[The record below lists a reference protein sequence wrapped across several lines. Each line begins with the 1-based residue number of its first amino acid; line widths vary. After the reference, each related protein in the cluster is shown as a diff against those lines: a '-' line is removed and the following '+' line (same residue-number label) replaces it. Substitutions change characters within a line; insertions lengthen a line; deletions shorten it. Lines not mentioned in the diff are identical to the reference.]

1 MLEEAARRK
10 KREEEARMEESLF
23 FSIAFW
29 QKGLHIFI
37 RYESNMLDS
46 IYCGEL
52 DFDRD
57 AWWLVNVFRCMYL
70 EFVRIKDKKKKR
82 RKFVIF

>member
-1 MLEEAARRK
+1 
-10 KREEEARMEESLF
+10 
-23 FSIAFW
+23 
-29 QKGLHIFI
+29 
-37 RYESNMLDS
+37 MLDS

-57 AWWLVNVFRCMYL
+57 ACWLVNVFRCMYL

-82 RKFVIF
+82 RKFVIFRNTSRRLIFLK